1 MSAWE
6 TIFAQSPVNDGD
18 YDEEKLP
25 YVNWHWPR
33 ETWFQSR
40 LGFVREHE
48 PTVSLK
54 SLRKLRRRG
63 DPRLN

>member
-6 TIFAQSPVNDGD
+6 TIFVQSPVNDGD

-40 LGFVREHE
+40 LDYVREHE
-48 PTVSLK
+48 PVIALESLK
-54 SLRKLRRRG
+54 KSRCGG
-63 DPRLN
+63 DLRLN